1 MGRENRRKIC
11 ELRIEKKNA
20 KAIRGQREKNENIN
34 LKKKWRKRKGD
45 FGKNRTR
52 QIDRQIDELK
62 IIGVQ
67 WKRKEKVKKIKD
79 KKD

>member
-1 MGRENRRKIC
+1 MQKMGRENRRKIC

-52 QIDRQIDELK
+52 
-62 IIGVQ
+62 
-67 WKRKEKVKKIKD
+67 
-79 KKD
+79 